1 MIDISICCIIT
12 ILCYFITGIFIC
24 KQYIDIVNEK
34 KRQRGGMKKPVN
46 KTRRLFKRLSIIL
59 FYPIYAIIIL
69 IGLIIELLT
78 EDEPYK

>member
-12 ILCYFITGIFIC
+12 ILCYLITGIFIC

-34 KRQRGGMKKPVN
+34 KRQRGGIKKRVN
-46 KTRRLFKRLSIIL
+46 KTRRLLKRLSVIL

-69 IGLIIELLT
+69 MGLVIELLT
-78 EDEPYK
+78 EDEPFE